1 MNDITSL
8 NRISSLSAYLHDEFV
23 GCGEIPDAEHVAR
36 LISECE
42 PDFLSQLTDEEI
54 LFAVNSA
61 TDSTCDSYIENA
73 HDSTEWTQEERDD
86 ETAKWEALRPKRIRE
101 KQIAETLN
109 KAATETK
116 PTPAKEIN
124 RTQIYKDADAAM
136 NALRDSM
143 AALLNLQDGLFD
155 ANREESA
162 KEISLVIESV
172 VSAASRLESLCNTE
186 GNIYL
191 QSNPLKS

>member
-1 MNDITSL
+1 MKNTASL

-23 GCGEIPDAEHVAR
+23 GCGEIPDAEHIAR

-54 LFAVNSA
+54 LVAVHNA

-73 HDSTEWTQEERDD
+73 SDSTEWTQDERDD

-101 KQIAETLN
+101 KQISETL
-109 KAATETK
+109 KAVAAEQK
-116 PTPAKEIN
+116 PAPAKEID
-124 RTQIYKDADAAM
+124 RTQVYNDADAAM
-136 NALRDSM
+136 TALRNAM
-143 AALLNLQDGLFD
+143 TALLNLEDGLLD
-155 ANREESA
+155 AGREEAAS
-162 KEISLVIESV
+162 EISLVIDSV
-172 VSAASRLESLCNTE
+172 CSAACRLESLANVS

-191 QSNPLKS
+191 

>member
-54 LFAVNSA
+54 LVAVHNA
-61 TDSTCDSYIENA
+61 TDSTCESYIENA
-73 HDSTEWTQEERDD
+73 NDSTEWTQEGRDD
-86 ETAKWEALRPKRIRE
+86 ETEKWEALRPKRIRE
-101 KQIAETLN
+101 KQISETLR
-109 KAATETK
+109 AVVTEQK
-116 PTPAKEIN
+116 PAPAKEIN
-124 RTQIYKDADAAM
+124 RTQVYNDADAAM
-136 NALRDSM
+136 TALRNSM
-143 AALLNLQDGLFD
+143 TALLNLQDGLFD
-155 ANREESA
+155 AGREETA
-162 KEISLVIESV
+162 DEVSLMIDSV
-172 VSAASRLESLCNTE
+172 CSAACRLESLANTA

-191 QSNPLKS
+191 